1 MALDPN
7 IALNVKGLEVPN
19 PVAQYAQVA
28 QLQSLQ
34 NQNQVSQMQLDQMR
48 RDDETLR
55 QIQATAV
62 KNGGPSDLGEIA
74 DAYLKSGNP
83 KFVEFGIGLR
93 QKLDDQAAFK
103 RIGQMGAAPTPIN
116 AMARPSGALGSGT
129 FGVFPEPTANALAPA
144 PAPTGPDVNTLR
156 AKRDAYIAL
165 GTPQSIA
172 AARAMDADIALLS
185 KESPETQTM
194 RSLGYP
200 LTTEGYKQYR
210 EAQRTERLL
219 TPEEEAQKVRIGLA
233 SRPPA
238 TPATPSAPVAVVD
251 PKTGKPILVSREQAM
266 GMTPANA
273 MEGLTPKD
281 IQKREAAYPKA
292 TGALKSFETE
302 TDAFDKDIEKLR
314 NHPGLS
320 EITGF
325 VGGRTPALTGAGRQA
340 QALYEKITAKGGFQ
354 ALQNMRNASPTG
366 GALGN
371 VSNQE
376 GLRLEKSVAAIDRRQ
391 DAKDVQA
398 ALDTYRSDL
407 QNAKR
412 LMREAYDDTYSYK
425 SGAGGAADP
434 LGIR

>member
-1 MALDPN
+1 MERAGEANRQDATYRLATGGDP
-7 IALNVKGLEVPN
+7 AAE
-19 PVAQYAQVA
+19 AQYRLATGYEPSNVPA
-28 QLQSLQ
+28 PALGGAPA
-34 NQNQVSQMQLDQMR
+34 
-48 RDDETLR
+48 LR
-55 QIQATAV
+55 
-62 KNGGPSDLGEIA
+62 
-74 DAYLKSGNP
+74 
-83 KFVEFGIGLR
+83 
-93 QKLDDQAAFK
+93 
-103 RIGQMGAAPTPIN
+103 
-116 AMARPSGALGSGT
+116 RPSGQAELAAMEDAERAKQR
-129 FGVFPEPTANALAPA
+129 VNALAPA
-144 PAPTGPDVNTLR
+144 PAPSVNALAPAPSVNAIAPDAAT
-156 AKRDAYIAL
+156 AL
-165 GTPQSIA
+165 QNKIIDLQTRFPNSSKQEV
-172 AARAMDADIALLS
+172 ALLTKRLEAML
-185 KESPETQTM
+185 KESPDLINME
-194 RSLGYP
+194 RLGYP
-200 LTTEGYKQYR
+200 LTQEGYKLYR

-238 TPATPSAPVAVVD
+238 QPAQPQAPVAVVD
-251 PKTGKPILVSREQAM
+251 PVTGKPVYVTREQALS
-266 GMTPANA
+266 GKMTPANA

-292 TGALKSFETE
+292 TSALKSFETE
-302 TDAFDKDIEKLR
+302 TNAFDKDIEKLR

-320 EITGF
+320 EITGLI
-325 VGGRTPALTGAGRQA
+325 GGRTPALTGAGRQA

-391 DAKDVQA
+391 DAKDVQS

>member
-1 MALDPN
+1 MN
-7 IALNVKGLEVPN
+7 
-19 PVAQYAQVA
+19 
-28 QLQSLQ
+28 
-34 NQNQVSQMQLDQMR
+34 
-48 RDDETLR
+48 
-55 QIQATAV
+55 
-62 KNGGPSDLGEIA
+62 
-74 DAYLKSGNP
+74 
-83 KFVEFGIGLR
+83 
-93 QKLDDQAAFK
+93 
-103 RIGQMGAAPTPIN
+103 
-116 AMARPSGALGSGT
+116 
-129 FGVFPEPTANALAPA
+129 
-144 PAPTGPDVNTLR
+144 
-156 AKRDAYIAL
+156 
-165 GTPQSIA
+165 
-172 AARAMDADIALLS
+172 ADIALLS

-200 LTTEGYKQYR
+200 LTTEGYKLYR

-238 TPATPSAPVAVVD
+238 QPAQPQAPVAVVD
-251 PKTGKPILVSREQAM
+251 PVTGKPVYVTREQALS
-266 GMTPANA
+266 GKMTPANA

-292 TGALKSFETE
+292 TSALKSFETE

-314 NHPGLS
+314 DHPGLS
-320 EITGF
+320 EITGL

-391 DAKDVQA
+391 DAKDVQSA
-398 ALDTYRSDL
+398 MDNYRSDL

-425 SGAGGAADP
+425 AGAESKGGAADP